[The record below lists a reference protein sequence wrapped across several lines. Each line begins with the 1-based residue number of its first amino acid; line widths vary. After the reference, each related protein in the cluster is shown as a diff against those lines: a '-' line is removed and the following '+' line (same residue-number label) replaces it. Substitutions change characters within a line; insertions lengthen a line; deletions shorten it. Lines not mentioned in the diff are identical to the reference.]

1 MRACVRATPLR
12 VGTHAGH
19 LCYSHFELDVLGK
32 ELCNAYTEL
41 NDPREQAARFE
52 QQQADKSRGDAEAL
66 APDDDFIAALEYG
79 LAPTAGW
86 GLGVDRL
93 CMTLL
98 GLSAIR
104 EVLLFPILRPRT

>member
-1 MRACVRATPLR
+1 MRATPLR

-66 APDDDFIAALEYG
+66 APDDDFVAALEYG

-86 GLGVDRL
+86 GLGVARL
-93 CMTLL
+93 LMVLT
-98 GLSAIR
+98 GSRNVR
-104 EVLLFPILRPRT
+104 ETVLFPRDRHRVTP

>member
-66 APDDDFIAALEYG
+66 APDDDFVAALEYG

-104 EVLLFPILRPRT
+104 EVLLFPILRPRA